1 MDGAWPPPH
10 SFQCQM
16 LPAREEMGEIG
27 QPYSLESCT
36 QTVVLRPTAGRSTT
50 WELIE
55 MQMLRPHSRLA
66 ESASVFKQ
74 DA

>member
-1 MDGAWPPPH
+1 MELGHLLTAFNVKCSQPE
-10 SFQCQM
+10 
-16 LPAREEMGEIG
+16 REEMGEIG

>member
-1 MDGAWPPPH
+1 
-10 SFQCQM
+10 M

-36 QTVVLRPTAGRSTT
+36 QTVVLRPIAGRSTT